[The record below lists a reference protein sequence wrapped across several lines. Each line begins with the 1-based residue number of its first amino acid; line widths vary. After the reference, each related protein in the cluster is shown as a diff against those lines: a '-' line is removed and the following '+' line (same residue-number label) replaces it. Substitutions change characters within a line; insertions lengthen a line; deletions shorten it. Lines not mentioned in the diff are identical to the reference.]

1 MENAALTSPLR
12 IRLKN
17 VWGTMKGVFSKMW
30 ANKNYCFF
38 VGATLLMHTFGDELA
53 V

>member
-1 MENAALTSPLR
+1 MAEGALSPVT

-17 VWGTMKGVFSKMW
+17 VFATMKGVFAKMW
-30 ANKNYCFF
+30 ANKNVTFF
-38 VGATLLMHTFGDELA
+38 VGSVILMHTFGDELA

>member
-1 MENAALTSPLR
+1 MAEEEALSSSR

-17 VWGTMKGVFSKMW
+17 VFATMKGVFAKMW
-30 ANKNYCFF
+30 ANKNVCFF
-38 VGATLLMHTFGDELA
+38 VGSVLLMHTFGDELA